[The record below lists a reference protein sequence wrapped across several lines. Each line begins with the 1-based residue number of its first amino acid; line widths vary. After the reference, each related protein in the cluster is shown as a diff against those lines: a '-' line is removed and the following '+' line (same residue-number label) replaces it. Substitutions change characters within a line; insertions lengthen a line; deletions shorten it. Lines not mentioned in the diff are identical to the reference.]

1 MLRALAAS
9 SGGSG
14 GWVAAATVA
23 LDAKVI
29 LTPPC
34 IFRLYAIN
42 LYNSHHI

>member
-9 SGGSG
+9 SGGPG

-29 LTPPC
+29 LTPP
-34 IFRLYAIN
+34 LYIPSA
-42 LYNSHHI
+42 LRYKSL